1 MKIVFKRFIAYIIDI
16 VLVSLLAT
24 ILTSNSYINKDYNKY
39 QEIYKEYEKYSNNY
53 HDFINDLEDLKVSEL
68 KEEYKNYNKYLE
80 NTDNEDLSEKD
91 IKKIKTELK
100 EEYEEK
106 IKNYSYKLSKLSS
119 IQKIISMLCILLYFV
134 VFQYYFN
141 GQTLGKKIMK
151 IQIVSNNEKQLTIL
165 NYFIR
170 SLILNE
176 LVINIISIICILIL
190 NKNNYLIYSQ
200 IIYYVTYVLEM
211 TIIFMIM
218 FDKNNRGLHD
228 FASNTKVI
236 ERVIK

>member
-1 MKIVFKRFIAYIIDI
+1 MKIVFKRFTAYIIDI

-39 QEIYKEYEKYSNNY
+39 QETYKEYEKYSNNY

-151 IQIVSNNEKQLTIL
+151 IQIVSNNGKQLTIL

-176 LVINIISIICILIL
+176 LVINIISIICILTF